1 MSYNILLISFV
12 LALFPVNNPFAE
24 NLGCSRWHEMEMLPL
39 QFKTHFLS
47 FQTFIFE
54 TSILK
59 SQPIK
64 NVLVPRE
71 RSGLL

>member
-12 LALFPVNNPFAE
+12 LALFPVNNPFVG